1 MPTEFTRAVE
11 TLNELDIIVT
21 SYKSIDDDIYLSKYY
36 DHILEL
42 QANINNSISKF
53 QNRITTGIYNSN
65 MTAKVNDMVLRYNV
79 LSKSVSLI
87 KNDYDEYKRNVE
99 QEEQEEMIN
108 KKKKLDD
115 VDVNDNTSE
124 TTVVNNTTT
133 TTNIDN
139 KTVDNTIASVT
150 TTTINTATTN
160 NKAVETSE
168 IVIESEAIS
177 SRLGTKMLSVTYA
190 TNLVQAIARSLDINL
205 EQGKFIS
212 RYTHHHHYHH
222 HQVFSE
228 NRLKRLYPRF

>member
-11 TLNELDIIVT
+11 TLNELDVLIT

-42 QANINNSISKF
+42 QTNINNSISKF

-79 LSKSVSLI
+79 LSKSVSVI

-99 QEEQEEMIN
+99 QQQQEEMI
-108 KKKKLDD
+108 KKKKKFED
-115 VDVNDNTSE
+115 VDANDNTSE
-124 TTVVNNTTT
+124 TTTAIDNTTT
-133 TTNIDN
+133 TTNIDD

-160 NKAVETSE
+160 NKAVEISE
-168 IVIESEAIS
+168 VVIESEVGTTIS
-177 SRLGTKMLSVTYA
+177 SRLGTKMLSETYA

-205 EQGKFIS
+205 EQGKFIIIIVIIIVLTIIIIIIRS
-212 RYTHHHHYHH
+212 ST
-222 HQVFSE
+222 
-228 NRLKRLYPRF
+228 KTG